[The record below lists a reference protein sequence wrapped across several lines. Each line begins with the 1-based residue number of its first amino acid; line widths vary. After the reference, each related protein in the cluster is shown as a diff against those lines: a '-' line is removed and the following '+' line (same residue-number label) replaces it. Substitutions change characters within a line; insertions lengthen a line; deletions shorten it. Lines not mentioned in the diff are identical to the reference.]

1 MADPI
6 NPPWWTKILA
16 ALEKVIKD
24 NWSGL
29 AMILYNYEENK
40 VGAAKQ
46 KQKTAELKEKLV
58 ENENEVLKANAGKS
72 DLDIISESLGAGNDD
87 PESK

>member
-6 NPPWWTKILA
+6 NPPWWTGILA
-16 ALEKVIKD
+16 ALEIFIKD

-29 AMILYNYEENK
+29 AMILYGYEENK

-46 KQKTAELKEKLV
+46 KQKTAELKEKLA

-72 DLDIISESLGAGNDD
+72 DLDVITESISSRDD
-87 PESK
+87 KPESK